1 MKLNTNAMK
10 LNTNANEYIPESIKE
25 ENKKYDKLEKDFEN
39 ENKWMFDIVVVDP
52 TLEQIV
58 PPNTPISVSGST
70 TPIVV
75 SNEDNIKS
83 AFPKSYAQIV
93 KNNK

>member
-39 ENKWMFDIVVVDP
+39 ENKWMFDIVVVDRV
-52 TLEQIV
+52 IV
-58 PPNTPISVSGST
+58 QSRHCDVCLLLNCVT
-70 TPIVV
+70 
-75 SNEDNIKS
+75 
-83 AFPKSYAQIV
+83 FQ
-93 KNNK
+93 